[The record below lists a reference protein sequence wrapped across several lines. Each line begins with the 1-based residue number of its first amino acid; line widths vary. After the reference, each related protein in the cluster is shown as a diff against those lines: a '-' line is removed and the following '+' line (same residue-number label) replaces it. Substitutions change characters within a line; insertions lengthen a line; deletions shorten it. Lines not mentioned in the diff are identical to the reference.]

1 MIRKLL
7 FLVALCTSIIS
18 CKNNEK
24 SIQDILLS
32 NDSASV
38 DFIGEH
44 YVDAFKEHILI
55 NYEGKNID
63 LAVQE
68 RPFLFYCNNKV
79 FKMDIDT
86 IINYKDSLTAIRFH
100 GALDSLIGFNS
111 HVNSAP
117 QALGIFVKKGDKYF
131 LKQVVDVSTVF
142 FCPWGSST
150 SLELHFE
157 NTDWPGPMLFSKY
170 TDGNQGTIHEYV
182 NAIDLSLN
190 NLGYERFRFSNTI
203 HSERTFYSDNE
214 DLKNA
219 GFPQNRITQ
228 PWKEVNKITERKLN
242 YIFNEEHGTINVLR
256 NSKTYWDISV
266 STKEVAYIMI
276 MDSKSTDTL
285 KYSIQGGIF
294 SPN

>member
-18 CKNNEK
+18 CKNNKK

-170 TDGNQGTIHEYV
+170 TDGNQGNNFEYIHAV
-182 NAIDLSLN
+182 DLSMN
-190 NLGYERFRFSNTI
+190 SLGFERFRFSNLV
-203 HSERTFYSDNE
+203 HSERTFYPDNE
-214 DLKNA
+214 DLKNT
-219 GFPQNRITQ
+219 GFPYKSIAKS
-228 PWKEVNKITERKLN
+228 WKEAYQITDRKLD
-242 YIFNEEHGTINVLR
+242 FRFDEVQGSFNVLR
-256 NSKTYWDISV
+256 NTKTYWDISV
-266 STKEVAYIMI
+266 GTKEEENLMI
-276 MDSKSTDTL
+276 IDSQLTDTL